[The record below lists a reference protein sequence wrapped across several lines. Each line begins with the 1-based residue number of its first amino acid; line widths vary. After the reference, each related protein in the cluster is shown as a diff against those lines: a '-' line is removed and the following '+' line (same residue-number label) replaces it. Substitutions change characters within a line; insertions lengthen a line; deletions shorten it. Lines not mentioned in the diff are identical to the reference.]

1 MSQRIPIILAA
12 ASLCTLPTLVVEAL
26 ADDLS
31 AIAGV
36 WALDKVACKLK
47 PSDFDDRLK
56 VTAAGKNGGPESDC
70 RASTIRSAGSRI
82 EFQNACLSEGER
94 FKSKVTVEVASPDR
108 ITWREG
114 KAPPTTYVRCDGMSG
129 VQPKSQT
136 AATASSF
143 ETGSFNL
150 SSHGYSA
157 TITSLTGADTPN
169 ATMTGQ
175 VTKAD
180 ATEECERNSSGG
192 EGLKPKAMQACVAG
206 TMKAEA
212 RKTHTATADCKART
226 IVASFGGR
234 FTIVGVDE
242 YGSARIFDSKRQ
254 DIGGTTASGAP
265 SIQGQ
270 FEKLCP
276 VTFERLKRKRV

>member
-1 MSQRIPIILAA
+1 MSLRIPIIVAA
-12 ASLCTLPTLVVEAL
+12 ASVCTLATLVVEAL

-36 WALDKVACKLK
+36 WALDKEACKLK

-94 FKSKVTVEVASPDR
+94 SKSKVTVEVASPDR

-114 KAPPTTYVRCDGMSG
+114 KAPPTTYVRCDGDREA
-129 VQPKSQT
+129 PKAQG

-157 TITSLTGADTPN
+157 MITSLTGADTPN

-180 ATEECERNSSGG
+180 ATEECERNGPALRS
-192 EGLKPKAMQACVAG
+192 ECANL
-206 TMKAEA
+206 
-212 RKTHTATADCKART
+212 
-226 IVASFGGR
+226 
-234 FTIVGVDE
+234 
-242 YGSARIFDSKRQ
+242 
-254 DIGGTTASGAP
+254 
-265 SIQGQ
+265 
-270 FEKLCP
+270 
-276 VTFERLKRKRV
+276 

>member
-1 MSQRIPIILAA
+1 MFLRIPIIVAA
-12 ASLCTLPTLVVEAL
+12 ASVCTLATLVVGAL
-26 ADDLS
+26 ADDLG

-36 WALDKVACKLK
+36 WALDKEACRIK

-56 VTAAGKNGGPESDC
+56 VTAVGKNGGSESDC

-82 EFQNACLSEGER
+82 QFQNACLSEGER
-94 FKSKVTVEVASPDR
+94 SKSKVTVEVASPDR

-114 KAPPTTYVRCDGMSG
+114 KAPPTTYVRCDGVSG
-129 VQPKSQT
+129 AQQKAQV

-143 ETGSFNL
+143 ETGSFSL

-157 TITSLTGADTPN
+157 TITSLTGADTQN

-175 VTKAD
+175 VTRAD
-180 ATEECERNSSGG
+180 ATEECERNSPGG
-192 EGLKPKAMQACVAG
+192 EGLKPKALQKCVAE

-212 RKTHTATADCKART
+212 GKTHTATADCKART

-276 VTFERLKRKRV
+276 AMFEKLKRKGV